1 VAQREKPQTTDN
13 RQLTTRFAAF
23 SYHPSSPMK
32 TTGIALATLLFTRLL
47 SAQTTASLS
56 GTVTGS
62 NGQPIAG
69 VTVTIS
75 SPALQGTRT
84 TITGETGA
92 YRFPALPPGFYQAEL
107 EREGLWPASAEARL
121 RLSQASSLNVVMQLL
136 PGSDTLIVTA
146 AAPSVLESP
155 QVSTNLPLS
164 MMERLPVQRNQLATA
179 QFAPGVTANAV
190 SNGQLQ
196 VSGGPGY
203 DNLVLVNGVV
213 VTENTRGQIR
223 PMYVEDAIQE
233 TTVLTGAI
241 SAEYGRFTG
250 GVISTITKSGG
261 NELHASLRDS
271 LSSPRWSAQTPAG
284 EARESSL
291 SNVWEG
297 TLGGFILR
305 DRLWFFSAGRW
316 AKNDT
321 ARQTITVPAFA
332 NPASSAGPALSYTEG
347 NDQKR
352 YEGKLTAQVAPAH
365 TVTASYF
372 AIDTQGSNVRFNNNV
387 YDAASLTT
395 RDDPESL
402 VGLHYQGMLG
412 RNVLAEGQ
420 YSGRRFSDRTG
431 AFATDLVGGTV
442 LLDRSNNNTRF
453 NAPTLCG
460 VCDVEHRDNDSWQLR
475 GHGFAGSGRAGMHDL
490 IAGVERFTENRY
502 ANNHQSG
509 SDFSLF
515 VTRVQQTG
523 GALYPVI
530 TPTTASGGGTF
541 IRWNPILA
549 AAREDE
555 LRTDSAYL
563 NDVWSFARHWQ
574 VSAGIRW
581 DRNHA
586 VDADGVTSANDQKL
600 APRLAVQYDLRG
612 DGRQRVSV
620 SYAEY
625 ASHIADSIASSN
637 QAAGNAASI
646 DFAYRGP
653 AINDKGLTTS
663 TADAIR
669 AVFAYFNGTQGGTDN
684 RAANNLRANGTRTI
698 PGYATYFDGT
708 LASPY
713 VREVTAGYG
722 FQIGH
727 GGYVR
732 ADAIRRDWRD
742 FYAASVTTNTTRVN
756 TPLGIPVD
764 LTLLRNS
771 NHVTREYRA
780 VQLQGRWAQGRFDTG
795 VYYTY
800 ATLRGNDEGES
811 PTSGAVANID
821 PALYYPEFF
830 AYEQAAPIGSL
841 PGDQRHRVRAWG
853 GYSFDLG
860 RATLSATILHNF
872 DSALPY
878 SIAGPVNLTRY
889 TGAPANPG
897 YAAIPNGLYSFS
909 ARGAFRADDIHSTDL
924 ALRTSIRTGTLE
936 WFAQGDVL
944 NIFNNDGIADPQR
957 LGTTVSTAATS
968 ATFLPFDPA
977 KQTPVECPRGAAAA
991 VCTAMGSH
999 YQLAPNFGEPLND
1012 LAYQRPRTVRLSLGV
1027 RF

>member
-1 VAQREKPQTTDN
+1 
-13 RQLTTRFAAF
+13 
-23 SYHPSSPMK
+23 MK
-32 TTGIALATLLFTRLL
+32 KTGIAAATLLFTRLL
-47 SAQTTASLS
+47 CAQTTASLA
-56 GTVTGS
+56 GTVTVS
-62 NGQPIAG
+62 GQPFAG

-75 SPALQGTRT
+75 SPALQGTRST
-84 TITGETGA
+84 VTGEAGA
-92 YRFPALPPGFYQAEL
+92 YRFPALPPGPYRAAFTRQ
-107 EREGLWPASAEARL
+107 GLLPAHVETML
-121 RLSQASSLNVVMQLL
+121 RLSQLARVDVAMQVP
-136 PGSDTLIVTA
+136 PGAETITVTA
-146 AAPSVLESP
+146 PAPSVLDSP
-155 QVSTNLPLS
+155 QVSTNLPLA
-164 MMERLPVQRNQLATA
+164 MIEKLPLQRNQLATA
-179 QFAPGVTANAV
+179 QFVPGVTANAV

-196 VSGGPGY
+196 ISGGPGY

-250 GVISTITKSGG
+250 GVVSTITKWGG
-261 NELHASLRDS
+261 NQLAGSLRDS
-271 LSSPRWSAQTPAG
+271 LSNASWSAQTPAL

-291 SNVWEG
+291 NHVWEG
-297 TLGGFILR
+297 TLGGFVLR
-305 DRLWFFSAGRW
+305 DRLWFFTAGRW

-321 ARQTITVPAFA
+321 ARQTIAVPAFT
-332 NPASSAGPALSYTEG
+332 NPASVAGPALSYTEG

-365 TVTASYF
+365 TITASYF

-402 VGLHYQGMLG
+402 LALQYQGMLG
-412 RNVLAEGQ
+412 SNLLVEGQ

-460 VCDVEHRDNDSWQLR
+460 VCDVERRDNDAWQLR
-475 GHGFAGSGRAGMHDL
+475 GHAFAGGGRAGTHDL
-490 IAGVERFTENRY
+490 VAGVERFTENRY

-515 VTRVQQTG
+515 VTRVQWSDG
-523 GALYPVI
+523 VFYPVI
-530 TPTTASGGGTF
+530 TPTNANGGGSF

-549 AAREDE
+549 AARENE
-555 LRTDSAYL
+555 LLTDSAYL
-563 NDVWSFARHWQ
+563 NDVWSPGLRWEL
-574 VSAGIRW
+574 SAGIRW

-586 VDADGVTSANDQKL
+586 VDADGVVGASDQKL
-600 APRLAVQYDLRG
+600 APRVGLQYDLRG
-612 DGRQRVSV
+612 DGRQRFSV

-625 ASHIADSIASSN
+625 ASRIADSIASSN

-653 AINDKGLTTS
+653 GINDKGLTTS

-669 AVFAYFNGTQGGTDN
+669 AVFAYFNATQGGTDN

-722 FQIGH
+722 FQIGR

-732 ADAIRRDWRD
+732 ADAIHRDWRD
-742 FYAASVTTNTTRVN
+742 FYAASVTTNTQRAN

-764 LTLLRNS
+764 LTLLRNT
-771 NHVTREYRA
+771 NGVTREYRA
-780 VQLQGRWAQGRFDTG
+780 IQLQGRWAHGHFDTG
-795 VYYTY
+795 VHYTY

-811 PTSGAVANID
+811 PTSGAVANLD
-821 PALYYPEFF
+821 PALYYPEYF
-830 AYEQAAPIGSL
+830 AYDRAAPIGSL
-841 PGDQRHRVRAWG
+841 PGDQRHRLRAWG

-860 RATLSATILHNF
+860 RLALSASLLHNY

-878 SIAGPVNLTRY
+878 SIAGPINLTRY

-897 YAAIPNGLYSFS
+897 YATVPNGLYYFS
-909 ARGAFRADDIHSTDL
+909 PRGALRADNLHSTDL
-924 ALRTSIRTGTLE
+924 ALRTSIHTGAFG

-944 NIFNNDGIADPQR
+944 NLFNNAGLADPQR

-977 KQTPVECPRGAAAA
+977 KQAPIECPRGAAAS
-991 VCTAMGSH
+991 VCTAMGAN
-999 YQLAPNFGEPLND
+999 YQLATNFGEALND
-1012 LAYQRPRTVRLSLGV
+1012 LAYQRPRTVRVSLGV